1 MASLCVCILRIKH
14 TDVFPKLP
22 NSVFKW
28 YAVQMLSDLFFR
40 TDISLDGDSRLFP
53 DLLENLSKRRLIGNK
68 RQITIT
74 DIHLKCSCWSGLV
87 LFGLLGALSEQYP
100 PNK

>member
-1 MASLCVCILRIKH
+1 MPSLRLCILRIKH
-14 TDVFPKLP
+14 TYVFPKLP
-22 NSVFKW
+22 NPVFKR

-40 TDISLDGDSRLFP
+40 TDISFDGDSRLFP
-53 DLLENLSKRRLIGNK
+53 NLLENLSKRRLIGNK

-74 DIHLKCSCWSGLV
+74 DIHLKYSCWRGFN
-87 LFGLLGALSEQYP
+87 LFGLLSALSEQYP